1 MVGSEQIRAPYS
13 ELTWQTFSLA
23 FALHVFVFLAIWGIG
38 WMIPKEEEK
47 KEEEIVPIDLTI
59 VPPWARKTDDPN
71 PDPKP
76 PPPKVKQQRR
86 PKPEAP
92 KEKVKSDI
100 PTQTGEAVE
109 QVKDEPEKKPD
120 PPKKKPDPPKK
131 PEKIDLRKGKQIH
144 KTPPKPPK
152 PVPKLKDTAK
162 LNKVPVQPLPPP
174 PPGVKIPD
182 SVRDFGKGTASEDPL
197 KNVDPKKMLEQGY
210 RWGSKNQ
217 LATSEEQRCVSLIAA
232 AIRREW
238 EKESFNWH
246 SGLKPIKLKLQLG
259 AGGKVQAFSVLSSS
273 GDADV
278 DRTARNALTRL
289 KGQVIYG
296 LSTDFLTKYPVLD
309 TLMEPAASR

>member
-13 ELTWQTFSLA
+13 ELTWQTFGLA

-76 PPPKVKQQRR
+76 PPPKVKQQKR

-109 QVKDEPEKKPD
+109 QVKDEPEKKPE
-120 PPKKKPDPPKK
+120 PPKKKPEKK
-131 PEKIDLRKGKQIH
+131 PEMKRGDLKSKAKLQ
-144 KTPPKPPK
+144 KTPPKPQK
-152 PVPKLKDTAK
+152 PEPKLKDTAK

-182 SVRDFGKGTASEDPL
+182 SVRDFGKGTAAENPL
-197 KNVDPKKMLEQGY
+197 SNIDFNKKLTEGY
-210 RWGSKNQ
+210 RIGTHNQ
-217 LATSEEQRCVSLIAA
+217 IASSEGQRCVSLIAK
-232 AIRREW
+232 AIRTEW
-238 EKESFNWH
+238 NKESFTWH
-246 SGLKPIKLKLQLG
+246 AGLRPIEVKFHLG
-259 AGGKVQAFSVLSSS
+259 AGGVVRGFSIKSGS
-273 GDADV
+273 GDGSV
-278 DRTARNALTRL
+278 DRTAQNALNRL
-289 KGQVIYG
+289 KGKSIPG
-296 LSTDFLTKYPVLD
+296 LSAQFVQQYPVLD
-309 TLMEPAASR
+309 LVMEPEASK